1 MSLKFGDSQQSDYL
15 RPTIRKRKA
24 FPTDSLMLN
33 VLIVDDEPLALDVL
47 ETYINQ
53 MPELQLVKRCSN
65 ALEAN
70 EALKIHSVELMFLD
84 IQMPQLTG
92 IDFVKTL
99 TKPPMVIFTTAY
111 PNYAIQGFDLNAL
124 DYLLK
129 PISLERFMKAV
140 NKALEQADLINRENH
155 SASQA
160 QDGMDFFFVKADKK
174 LVKVNFADI
183 IYIEGL
189 KDYVIIRLL
198 HGRVITLQTM
208 KSLEDKLPFGRF
220 KRIHRS
226 YIVAMDKIT
235 AIEGN
240 MVEVLEKDKPK
251 LLPIGKN
258 YRDELLELIDKNR
271 L

>member
-1 MSLKFGDSQQSDYL
+1 
-15 RPTIRKRKA
+15 
-24 FPTDSLMLN
+24 MLN

-47 ETYINQ
+47 ETYIGQ
-53 MPELQLVKRCSN
+53 MPELRLVKRCSN

-70 EALKIHSVELMFLD
+70 EALKNYEIDLMFLD

-99 TKPPMVIFTTAY
+99 TKPPMVVFTTAY
-111 PNYAIQGFDLNAL
+111 ANYAIQGFDLNAL

-140 NKALEQADLINRENH
+140 NKAMDQSDLMSSSNGGQSLE
-155 SASQA
+155 SA
-160 QDGMDFFFVKADKK
+160 DFFFVKADKK
-174 LVKVNFADI
+174 LVKVNFEDI
-183 IYIEGL
+183 LYIEGL
-189 KDYVIIRLL
+189 KDYVIIRLKIS
-198 HGRVITLQTM
+198 RVITLQTM
-208 KSLEDKLPFGRF
+208 KSLEEKLPHGRF

-226 YIVAMDKIT
+226 YIVAMDKIL

-240 MVEVLEKDKPK
+240 MVEVQEKDKPK

-258 YRDELLELIDKNR
+258 YRDELIEMIDKNR